1 MINKLTTITK
11 NTFIETLRQP
21 IFTIIIAFTIFLYVI
36 SPAITMYTMDDDV
49 KLLRELGLSTLFLAG
64 LFIAVF
70 SATGAITEEIET
82 GTITTV
88 LSKPVS
94 RTVFVLGKFLGITA
108 AVTVA
113 HFILSV
119 AMLMM
124 VRHGVLTAAYDTHDW
139 VVITATVIA
148 IPLVLILTAFLNYSY
163 DWNFCATAV
172 SAAAVAAAISVS
184 ILAFIDKQWQFNPAE
199 NGFKLFDV
207 YASVLLLLAILVLV
221 ALALMFSTRLNV
233 VLTLSCCIAAF
244 LLGLIS
250 DYLFGRFADQHLW
263 AKIGKVVVPNFQVFW
278 ISDAI
283 YEGNPIPLQYLGIGA
298 VYAFLY
304 ASAALFLAVGLFQR
318 RQVG

>member
-70 SATGAITEEIET
+70 SATSAITEEIET
-82 GTITTV
+82 GTITTI

-108 AVTVA
+108 AVTLA
-113 HFILSV
+113 HFILTV

-139 VVITATVIA
+139 VVITTMVIA
-148 IPLVLILTAFLNYSY
+148 VPLVLTLTAFLNYSY

-172 SAAAVAAAISVS
+172 SAAGVAAAISVS
-184 ILAFIDKQWQFNPAE
+184 ILSFIDKQWQFNPAD
-199 NGFKLFDV
+199 NGFKVFDV
-207 YASVLLLLAILVLV
+207 YASVLLLMAILILV

-250 DYLFGRFADQHLW
+250 DYLFGRFSDQHLW

-283 YEGNPIPLQYLGIGA
+283 YEGNPIPLQYIGIGA

-304 ASAALFLAVGLFQR
+304 TSAALFLAVGLFQR